1 MKSIWKWLDGN
12 KTVICSVIFAFV
24 SQFGAD
30 IGLSQLAIE
39 IILWAA
45 GGLGGVSLAH
55 HAAKGKFSTKS
66 N

>member
-1 MKSIWKWLDGN
+1 MKAIWKWLDGN

-24 SQFGAD
+24 SKFGAD
-30 IGLSQLAIE
+30 VGLTPLAIE
-39 IILWAA
+39 IILWAV
-45 GGLGGVSLAH
+45 GCLGGVSLAH